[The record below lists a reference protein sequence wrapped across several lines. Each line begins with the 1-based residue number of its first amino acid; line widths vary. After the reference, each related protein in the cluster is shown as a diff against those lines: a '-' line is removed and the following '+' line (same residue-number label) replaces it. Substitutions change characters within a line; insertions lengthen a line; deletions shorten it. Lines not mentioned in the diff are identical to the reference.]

1 MVMKPLNLAE
11 EQETPLIAKTKE
23 LCAVILGQPGYE
35 TMKQSILEF
44 MHHEEARVLYENLC
58 DFQDQLHSKHSE
70 GLPITPEEDAEFR
83 EMEKRFL
90 AMPVASA
97 FISAQRQ
104 MQKIE
109 KTVAKYV
116 RRTFELG
123 RVPEAEDMAS
133 GCGCGGGSCGC

>member
-1 MVMKPLNLAE
+1 MRPLTLIE
-11 EQETPLIAKTKE
+11 EKETPLITKTKE
-23 LCAVILGQPGYE
+23 LCETILSQPGYQQ
-35 TMKQSILEF
+35 MKKDILDF
-44 MHHEEARVLYENLC
+44 MHHDEARVLYENLC
-58 DFQDQLHSKHSE
+58 DKQEELHNKHSS
-70 GLPITPEEDAEFR
+70 GVTITPEEDAEFN

-90 AMPVASA
+90 AMPVANA
-97 FISAQRQ
+97 FINAQRQ

-123 RVPEAEDMAS
+123 RVPEPEDMSS

>member
-1 MVMKPLNLAE
+1 MVMKPLQIVD
-11 EQETPLIAKTKE
+11 EQETPLISKTKE
-23 LCAVILGQPGYE
+23 LCATILEQPGYQ
-35 TMKQSILEF
+35 TMKQSILDF
-44 MHHEEARVLYENLC
+44 MHHDEARVLYENLC
-58 DFQDQLHSKHSE
+58 DFQDQLHQKHSSGE
-70 GLPITPEEDAEFR
+70 AISPEEDAEFQQ
-83 EMEKRFL
+83 MEQRFL

-97 FISAQRQ
+97 FINAQRQ

-123 RVPEAEDMAS
+123 RVPETEDMSS